1 MVGGR
6 RLSAT
11 FFLLQKILKL
21 VLSCDIMLSNHPRTG
36 SSMVNGTVEERF
48 ALRKID
54 GANVI
59 NSMIQYLSCILI
71 CSLKYIFKIYMK
83 YIVEIITPNG
93 SYSASTIIQKKSSN
107 NLG

>member
-1 MVGGR
+1 
-6 RLSAT
+6 
-11 FFLLQKILKL
+11 
-21 VLSCDIMLSNHPRTG
+21 MLS
-36 SSMVNGTVEERF
+36 TVEERF

-71 CSLKYIFKIYMK
+71 SSLKDIYMK
-83 YIVEIITPNG
+83 YIVEIITYNG
-93 SYSASTIIQKKSSN
+93 SYSASSIIQKKSCN